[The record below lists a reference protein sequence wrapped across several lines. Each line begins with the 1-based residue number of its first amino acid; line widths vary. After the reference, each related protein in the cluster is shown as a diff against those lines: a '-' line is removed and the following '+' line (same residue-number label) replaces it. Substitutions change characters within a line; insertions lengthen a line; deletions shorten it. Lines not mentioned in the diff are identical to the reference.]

1 MFKVKVK
8 KIKQKML
15 LQSRCSR
22 EIVESHVAT
31 WKPNDGT
38 KTNVKYSKTM
48 SIYGKLRNRYQ

>member
-1 MFKVKVK
+1 
-8 KIKQKML
+8 ML

-38 KTNVKYSKTM
+38 KTNVKDSETK
-48 SIYGKLRNRYQ
+48 